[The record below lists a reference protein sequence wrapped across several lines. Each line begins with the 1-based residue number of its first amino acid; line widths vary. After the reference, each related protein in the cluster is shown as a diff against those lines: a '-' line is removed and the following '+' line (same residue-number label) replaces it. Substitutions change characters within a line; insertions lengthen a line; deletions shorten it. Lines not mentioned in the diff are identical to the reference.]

1 MINEEIRKLLGGY
14 ATNTLTES
22 ERKLLFEAALD
33 DQELFDA
40 LQQEQALK
48 DLLANPVARAEVR
61 QALEQSIPAKSWW
74 TRWWAWGS
82 AAGAVAVAAGVLVVV
97 QQNRPGSNP
106 IVATR
111 SVGERPESVASAAPQ
126 PRAALSDASVTDD
139 KKRESDRLNALR
151 RFAYGTR
158 GAEKRAP
165 RAAAPATAALRDTTK
180 DSSAP
185 VPPPPVIQNEPAPQ
199 SPSPAAT
206 AGLAGQQAGHAQ
218 SQTAQAPAQAPPP
231 ISVAVEAQQFR
242 QDSQPAP
249 QLAKQLDTA
258 ANASVANY
266 NGPLVHYSVTKPD
279 AGGKESRGSSD
290 QDLKTG
296 DVFRLNVSSDVSG
309 YLALYQLD
317 KLGEWTRVYPVA
329 AEPMLVTAKSNY
341 TIPEAPLRVE
351 TGAKKL
357 RLVLAPLNAFR
368 GRLAAALSARSKS
381 KTSEGARA
389 EPPEPG
395 VPLVVDITIGAN
407 KN

>member
-1 MINEEIRKLLGGY
+1 MINDDIRKLLGGY

-22 ERKLLFEAALD
+22 ERKLLFEAALE

-48 DLLANPVARAEVR
+48 DLLAHPVARAEVR
-61 QALEQSIPAKSWW
+61 QALEQSIPARAWW
-74 TRWWAWGS
+74 SRWWAWGS
-82 AAGAVAVAAGVLVVV
+82 AVGAVAVAAGVLLVV
-97 QQNRPGSNP
+97 QQNKPKSNLT
-106 IVATR
+106 VATR
-111 SVGERPESVASAAPQ
+111 VVDELPKTVASAPQ
-126 PRAALSDASVTDD
+126 TRATDGNAAATAND
-139 KKRESDRLNALR
+139 RKSETDRLTTSR
-151 RFAYGTR
+151 RYAHATS
-158 GAEKRAP
+158 GAETRAFRAP
-165 RAAAPATAALRDTTK
+165 APASSGFRDK
-180 DSSAP
+180 DTSAP
-185 VPPPPVIQNEPAPQ
+185 VPPPPVIQNEPAPP
-199 SPSPAAT
+199 SPSPAAV
-206 AGLAGQQAGHAQ
+206 AGLAGQQAGHTQ
-218 SQTAQAPAQAPPP
+218 SQTAQAPAQASAP

-242 QDSQPAP
+242 QDSQQAP
-249 QLAKQLDTA
+249 QLSKQLDTA

-266 NGPLVHYSVTKPD
+266 NGPLVHYSVAKPD
-279 AGGKESRGSSD
+279 AAGKESRASSD
-290 QDLKTG
+290 ADLKTG

-368 GRLAAALSARSKS
+368 GRIATALSARSKS
-381 KTSEGARA
+381 KTSEGTSTQ
-389 EPPEPG
+389 PPEPG